1 MKYQG
6 IIKKSRT
13 YDSIAL
19 SQIVDAV
26 ALGFLTYSPE
36 QLGLTIP
43 VYAAIRIGLNVTQA
57 VLRNKTTGPVGD
69 K

>member
-13 YDSIAL
+13 YDFIAV
-19 SQIVDAV
+19 SQIVDAA
-26 ALGFLTYSPE
+26 ALTWMAYTPE
-36 QLGLTIP
+36 QMGLTIP
-43 VYAAIRIGLNVTQA
+43 VYAAIRFAIHAVQA
-57 VLRNKTTGPVGD
+57 VLRAKTTGPVGQ